1 MAKKAKIYRI
11 DDNQTSKDNNRTIM
25 QFIVGILVY
34 AIVLIIAASL
44 FRGLY
49 ISNFYYAIVAAL
61 ILSVLDYYL
70 KPIIKFLTLPL
81 NIITLGL
88 SYPIVNVI
96 ILWICDLIMGKSFEL
111 HGFISAFIIAIF
123 ISILRI
129 FLDQIITKNV

>member
-1 MAKKAKIYRI
+1 MAKKAKIYKI
-11 DDNQTSKDNNRTIM
+11 EDNSNKDNNRTIM

-34 AIVLIIAASL
+34 AIVLVIASSL

-49 ISNFYYAIVAAL
+49 VSNFYYAIVAAL
-61 ILSVLDYYL
+61 ILSVLDFYL

-111 HGFISAFIIAIF
+111 HGFISVFIIAIF